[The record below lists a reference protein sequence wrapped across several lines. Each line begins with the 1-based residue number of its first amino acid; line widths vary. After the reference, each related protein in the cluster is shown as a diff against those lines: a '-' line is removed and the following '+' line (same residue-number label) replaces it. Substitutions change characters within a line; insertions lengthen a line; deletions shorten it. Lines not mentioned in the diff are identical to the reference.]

1 MSEELK
7 RRVYEILEPSTVKDP
22 ASKAYDFLMTLAVI
36 VGLIPMMLKHEN
48 SFVIWIDVLTSLL
61 FMIDYGFRLY
71 TADYKMGYKSY
82 KAYFAYVVSPMAI
95 FDLLSI
101 IPVVSVFW
109 KISSAF
115 TLLRLCDLQ
124 EGRSHAGCIL
134 CGQATVG
141 RPHLDEVFTP

>member
-61 FMIDYGFRLY
+61 MDSDYIQQITKWVTRVIKHILHMLFPLWRFLICCQLFR
-71 TADYKMGYKSY
+71 
-82 KAYFAYVVSPMAI
+82 
-95 FDLLSI
+95 
-101 IPVVSVFW
+101 
-109 KISSAF
+109 
-115 TLLRLCDLQ
+115 
-124 EGRSHAGCIL
+124 
-134 CGQATVG
+134 
-141 RPHLDEVFTP
+141 